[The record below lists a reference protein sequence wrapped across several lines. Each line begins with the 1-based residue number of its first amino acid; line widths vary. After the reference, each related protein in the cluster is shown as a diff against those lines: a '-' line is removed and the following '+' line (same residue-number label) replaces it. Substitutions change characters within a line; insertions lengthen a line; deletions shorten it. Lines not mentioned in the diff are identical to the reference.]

1 MSDPTVTR
9 EWCAR
14 CVTNPDPHGE
24 GRARWL
30 VRADMG
36 PLFAADP
43 ARGQRWRELLSHDE
57 EPCVGVGYD
66 VRSGAALPGAILY
79 AYSGRTDDP
88 RVVLDVWVRP
98 EMRGLGV
105 GSYLLEHVAS
115 LNATAN
121 NAPGGVLVPFDRSAP
136 LDFGPGR
143 GHEFYD
149 WAERRGCRR
158 GDGLVRLD
166 AIGARVLWL
175 VGQMYAPFRP
185 AFVPRPEWLT
195 NDVRGIAVAPHAQ
208 LCGPVLADALQDA
221 GCELATLLRG
231 LRGGGAGYA
240 MRWVYQRARAATPV
254 GLDVVKKP

>member
-9 EWCAR
+9 AWCAR

-30 VRADMG
+30 VRPDLG

-43 ARGQRWRELLSHDE
+43 ARGQRWRELLSSEDS
-57 EPCVGVGYD
+57 PCIGVGYD

-79 AYSGRTDDP
+79 AYAGRTNDP

-98 EMRGLGV
+98 EFRGLGV

-115 LNATAN
+115 LNLTARIG
-121 NAPGGVLVPFDRSAP
+121 GGVLVPFDRSAP

-143 GHEFYD
+143 GHEFFE
-149 WAERRGCRR
+149 WAERRGCAR
-158 GDGLVRLD
+158 GDGLVCL
-166 AIGARVLWL
+166 GPLNVRVVWL
-175 VGQMYAPFRP
+175 LGQTYAPFRP
-185 AFVPRPEWLT
+185 AFVPRAEWLT
-195 NDVRGIAVAPHAQ
+195 ADVRGIAVAPHAK

-221 GCELATLLRG
+221 GAADDPAAAKWLAA
-231 LRGGGAGYA
+231 LRGGGQVLA
-240 MRWVYQRARAATPV
+240 AREVQSALANLIV
-254 GLDVVKKP
+254 RGNNA